1 MTSSSLSKQKHR
13 LATLFSLSI
22 FAITVVLDIG
32 FISFKYFDY
41 EKQETNRLS
50 FQAQGIARIVKEN
63 PLFLDN
69 MLQGKEFN
77 MPLPTNP
84 MRRPGGNNDGA
95 KPGDRSKIQMEN
107 FFIYHT
113 QTNKI
118 LFSPQK
124 NDEAYLSILKE
135 VKEQGPEGETRFR
148 FNESEYVFVNIPI
161 GLQLSVVVFTET
173 RITNESMVFDLLI
186 YLLGAIVLSLGV
198 YIVSY
203 RFVDD
208 TLSPVEKSMEQME
221 QFIHNA
227 GHELKTPISVIKSSL
242 ELMRLKKNYEEGISE
257 SIGELNRMDGL
268 IQALIRL
275 STMGD
280 TEIREPVNIPEIF
293 EKLEKNYREKLDEK
307 GIHLQVIQKKHPQIR
322 ANREYAEILFS
333 NILGNAIKYNR
344 DNGSIIVTIDQ
355 KKITIEDTG
364 IGIAPENLE
373 KIFDRFYQ
381 ENESRT
387 VDSFGIGL
395 SLVARIA
402 ALYKWHVSVE
412 STKGVG
418 TIVKVEF

>member
-1 MTSSSLSKQKHR
+1 
-13 LATLFSLSI
+13 
-22 FAITVVLDIG
+22 
-32 FISFKYFDY
+32 
-41 EKQETNRLS
+41 
-50 FQAQGIARIVKEN
+50 
-63 PLFLDN
+63 
-69 MLQGKEFN
+69 
-77 MPLPTNP
+77 
-84 MRRPGGNNDGA
+84 
-95 KPGDRSKIQMEN
+95 
-107 FFIYHT
+107 
-113 QTNKI
+113 
-118 LFSPQK
+118 
-124 NDEAYLSILKE
+124 
-135 VKEQGPEGETRFR
+135 
-148 FNESEYVFVNIPI
+148 
-161 GLQLSVVVFTET
+161 
-173 RITNESMVFDLLI
+173 MVFDLLI